1 MCRFYDPAVA
11 RKCRE
16 DDAEEVT
23 DKENM
28 NFCAWFSPSPHA
40 FDPLRAAAAKQ
51 GESRLAALFGDAGDG
66 EATDPVA
73 QAAEDL
79 FK

>member
-1 MCRFYDPAVA
+1 MCIFYDPAVA
-11 RKCRE
+11 KKCRE

-28 NFCAWFSPSPHA
+28 NFCEWFKPNPDA
-40 FDPLRAAAAKQ
+40 FDPLRAAAAQKAGSQ
-51 GESRLAALFGDAGDG
+51 LSALFG
-66 EATDPVA
+66 EAADEESADQVA
-73 QAAEDL
+73 SAAEDL